1 MKNERMRNIIAT
13 AYIAMVLIMLCMFN
27 IFFIE
32 AIVANDWSLTLE
44 HLAGFPNIGRAVIFA
59 LLIIVP
65 IVVRSTDHTAAR
77 WAVFIIT
84 AIWTVM
90 WTMGLFEV
98 RPLARILLYIINEA
112 IIIYTAVVAFLWA
125 RKARVD
131 S

>member
-1 MKNERMRNIIAT
+1 MNSERMRNIIAT

-27 IFFIE
+27 TFIIE
-32 AIVANDWSLTLE
+32 AIVADDWSFIRE

-65 IVVRSTDHTAAR
+65 IVVRSTNHAIAR
-77 WAVFIIT
+77 WTIFIIT

-125 RKARVD
+125 RKGQTE
-131 S
+131 

>member
-1 MKNERMRNIIAT
+1 MRNIIAT

-27 IFFIE
+27 TFLIE
-32 AIVANDWSLTLE
+32 AIVADDWSFIRE

-65 IVVRSTDHTAAR
+65 IMVRSTNHAAAR
-77 WAVFIIT
+77 WAIFIIT

-98 RPLARILLYIINEA
+98 RPAARILLYMTNEA
-112 IIIYTAVVAFLWA
+112 IAIYTSVIAFLWA
-125 RKARVD
+125 RKGRVD

>member
-1 MKNERMRNIIAT
+1 MNSERMRNIIAT

-27 IFFIE
+27 TFIIE
-32 AIVANDWSLTLE
+32 AIVADDWSFIRE

-65 IVVRSTDHTAAR
+65 IVVRSTNHAIAR
-77 WAVFIIT
+77 WAIFIIT

-125 RKARVD
+125 RKGQTE
-131 S
+131 